1 LETTGEDP
9 LSHDIKII
17 SISLPNSVCIA
28 ETPVLGKKIICD
40 LAGLLEQKE
49 IKKVIYDAKVR
60 ESRKDLAGCRSAR
73 ESPPDGQFGSANSHP
88 DQQIP
93 QGLPQVISRRD
104 GCRTQD
110 R

>member
-1 LETTGEDP
+1 MALGSIINVDSIQEWQSTLLEIEKYGICGLRLETTGEDP

-49 IKKVIYDAKVR
+49 IKK
-60 ESRKDLAGCRSAR
+60 
-73 ESPPDGQFGSANSHP
+73 
-88 DQQIP
+88 IP